1 MKKNHLSRI
10 NEDELFRVKQASIE
24 SGLAPSVL
32 EKDLHV
38 LRIIDIVQGVPL
50 DGCQTLFCGG
60 TALSKAHH
68 LLERMSEDVDFK
80 LGDIDPHRAWDRDDR
95 EVVLGDYLARVAK
108 ALEDAGYSL
117 QEDDGGKLKAMR
129 WNRYAILQVAYD
141 TATPAHTASLR
152 NFVKVEINHTQIN
165 AVPTQQTVGSLVDRL
180 LQSQDDPQYTVAC
193 LNLRETVAE
202 KMVAFAR
209 RLAHFHEQH
218 QAADA
223 LAGDLW
229 DHSLV
234 RHLYDLHMI
243 KDKRPDIFDQELRDV
258 LGRVITKDQEGFKN
272 QHPAFAE
279 NPQETVHDSLVL
291 LADGTY
297 LRQQYTDFIQDMVYG
312 DPSKQPSYAEAVN
325 TFRGLWHDYGRVKL
339 GPDTEVSDLEEVPTK
354 KRAMG
359 RPRKIKP

>member
-1 MKKNHLSRI
+1 MRPLAKISEQDLARI
-10 NEDELFRVKQASIE
+10 QMAAGQCNLD
-24 SGLAPSVL
+24 PDTL

-38 LRIIDIVQGVPL
+38 LRIIDIVRGVPL

-80 LGDIDPHRAWDRDDR
+80 LGDIDPDRAWDRDAR
-95 EVVLGDYLARVAK
+95 EAALGDYLARVAQ

-117 QEDDGGKLKAMR
+117 QEDDGGKIKAMR
-129 WNRYAILQVAYD
+129 GNRYAILQVAYD
-141 TATPAHTASLR
+141 TATPSHTVSLR
-152 NFVKVEINHTQIN
+152 NFVKVEINYTQVN
-165 AVPTQQTVGSLVDRL
+165 ATYTQQTVGSLVDRF

-291 LADGTY
+291 LADGMY

-325 TFRGLWHDYGRVKL
+325 TFRGLWHDYGQVKL
-339 GPDTEVSDLEEVPTK
+339 GPDTEVSDLEEMPTK
-354 KRAMG
+354 KRPMG
-359 RPRKIKP
+359 LGVHLIC